1 MAQLP
6 GNVPTSGLVGYWP
19 LNGNT
24 NDYSGNNNNGVNNGA
39 TLTADPQGNANQA
52 YYFNGSSYI
61 SVANNAIFNFGST
74 DYTVSAWAMRSGTNR
89 LQRIV
94 CKALKGP
101 TYKGWGIRFEN
112 SNISFASG
120 GGNNGTWYS
129 NGSAALNSITNNQWY
144 HMVGVFS
151 PSTNTVKLYV
161 NGVLVTSNT
170 SAVSPFNS
178 DNSNDLMFGVYQPGG
193 APSGPEFL
201 TGKIDEIGL
210 WNRALTQQEI
220 TSLYIGCS
228 FSTSITSGGST
239 TFCQGNSVTLS
250 SINQGSP
257 YTFQWLLNGNN
268 IGGATAFSYT
278 ATASGNYSVVVDSL
292 GCSDTSNVITVTS
305 FSTSITS
312 GGSTTFCQGNSVTLS
327 SINQGS
333 PYTFQWLLN
342 GNNIGGATAFSY
354 TATASG
360 NYSVVVDSLGCS
372 DTSNV
377 ITVTVNSLPIVSI
390 NAIPAFINYFA
401 SPLTLTGNPS
411 GGTFSGSGI
420 TGNSFNPTTAGLGSH
435 SILYNY
441 TDGNSCSNSATVS
454 TIIIDAVLTGIAPPN
469 NVNTVK
475 IYPNPASTHITID
488 NGNYVSMAGYTIR
501 IDNNLSQTVFTQPI
515 NQASF
520 YVDLSS
526 WTVNGLYFVYIIDN
540 LGNTIEIKKIALQ

>member
-1 MAQLP
+1 
-6 GNVPTSGLVGYWP
+6 
-19 LNGNT
+19 
-24 NDYSGNNNNGVNNGA
+24 
-39 TLTADPQGNANQA
+39 
-52 YYFNGSSYI
+52 
-61 SVANNAIFNFGST
+61 
-74 DYTVSAWAMRSGTNR
+74 
-89 LQRIV
+89 
-94 CKALKGP
+94 
-101 TYKGWGIRFEN
+101 
-112 SNISFASG
+112 
-120 GGNNGTWYS
+120 
-129 NGSAALNSITNNQWY
+129 
-144 HMVGVFS
+144 MVGVFS

-220 TSLYIGCS
+220 TSLYIGC
-228 FSTSITSGGST
+228 
-239 TFCQGNSVTLS
+239 
-250 SINQGSP
+250 
-257 YTFQWLLNGNN
+257 
-268 IGGATAFSYT
+268 
-278 ATASGNYSVVVDSL
+278 
-292 GCSDTSNVITVTS
+292 S

>member
-1 MAQLP
+1 MFPQEQKRLSAEKVYLKNWIAHLIMKVFQIFKNLKSNKMKQLNFTILVAITLLFATHTMAQLP

-292 GCSDTSNVITVTS
+292 GCSDTSNVITVT
-305 FSTSITS
+305 
-312 GGSTTFCQGNSVTLS
+312 
-327 SINQGS
+327 
-333 PYTFQWLLN
+333 
-342 GNNIGGATAFSY
+342 
-354 TATASG
+354 
-360 NYSVVVDSLGCS
+360 
-372 DTSNV
+372 
-377 ITVTVNSLPIVSI
+377 VNSLPIVSI